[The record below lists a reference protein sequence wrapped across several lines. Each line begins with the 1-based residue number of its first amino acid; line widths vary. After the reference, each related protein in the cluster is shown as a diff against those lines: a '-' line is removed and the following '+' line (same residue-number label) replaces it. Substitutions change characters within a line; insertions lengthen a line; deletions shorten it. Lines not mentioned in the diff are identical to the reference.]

1 LHPYLGQVLKQ
12 NKPEVLVQA
21 LLLLKRMTE
30 GEKTK
35 QDNDLKVLPSLSEC
49 ISNAD
54 KRVAELA
61 LK

>member
-1 LHPYLGQVLKQ
+1 M
-12 NKPEVLVQA
+12 QA

-35 QDNDLKVLPSLSEC
+35 QDNDLKVLHSLSDC
-49 ISNAD
+49 IVHSD